1 MLKIIFAIILALV
14 SQLAPF
20 GAQSDEWDNRE
31 VCKGVVYNFSY
42 VWSED
47 VYKTVVNLD
56 NGEQIEIFDYL
67 APRNAVVLVEIDR
80 GATNASYDDTV
91 ISVISY
97 SE

>member
-1 MLKIIFAIILALV
+1 MLKTIFAIILALV

-20 GAQSDEWDNRE
+20 GAQSDTWDNRE
-31 VCKGVVYNFSY
+31 VCKGTVCDFVYI
-42 VWSED
+42 WSED
-47 VYKTVVNLD
+47 VYKTVVDLD

-80 GATNASYDDTV
+80 GATDASYDDTV

>member
-1 MLKIIFAIILALV
+1 MLKTIFAIILALV

-31 VCKGVVYNFSY
+31 VCKGVVYDFVY
-42 VWSED
+42 IWSED
-47 VYKTVVNLD
+47 VYKTIVDLD
-56 NGEQIEIFDYL
+56 SGEQIEIFDYL

-80 GATNASYDDTV
+80 GETDASYDDTV

>member
-1 MLKIIFAIILALV
+1 MLKTIFAIILALV

-20 GAQSDEWDNRE
+20 GGQSDTWDYHE
-31 VCKGVVYNFSY
+31 VCKGTVYTFNY
-42 VWSED
+42 IWQED
-47 VYKTVVNLD
+47 VYTTTVNLD

-80 GATNASYDDTV
+80 GETDASYDDTV

>member
-1 MLKIIFAIILALV
+1 MLKTIFAIILALV

-20 GAQSDEWDNRE
+20 GAQSDAWDNRE
-31 VCKGVVYNFSY
+31 VCKGTVCDFVYI
-42 VWSED
+42 WSED
-47 VYKTVVNLD
+47 VYKTVVDLD

-80 GATNASYDDTV
+80 GATDASYDDTV